1 MGLESATPSL
11 MGLESATPSLM
22 GLESATPSL
31 MGLESAILSP
41 MELVLASYLMVVVLA
56 IDAKEEASASHSVL
70 VVELGQSVEAFRLE
84 IRLEI
89 LLGILKVV
97 LLGPQLDHLW
107 DHWLDRKLVH
117 ESDQL
122 LGHLLVPL

>member
-22 GLESATPSL
+22 GLESATPCL
-31 MGLESAILSP
+31 MGLESATPSL
-41 MELVLASYLMVVVLA
+41 MGLVLASYLMVVVSA
-56 IDAKEEASASHSVL
+56 IDVKEEASASHSVL
-70 VVELGQSVEAFRLE
+70 VVELGQLLEAFRLE

-97 LLGPQLDHLW
+97 LLDPQLDHLW
-107 DHWLDRKLVH
+107 D
-117 ESDQL
+117 
-122 LGHLLVPL
+122 